1 MNKWICICLLILT
14 ISFVSAQE
22 TEKKKQDFTVG
33 LVLSGG
39 GAKGLAHIGTLKII
53 DSLGIRIDYIGGTS
67 MGAIIGS
74 LYASGYSGKQIDSIF
89 RETDFEELIQDELPR
104 SAKTF
109 YEKEDA
115 ERYAIT
121 LPFDN
126 FKVAFPSSISKG
138 QNVYNKLAQLLLHVK
153 DINDFNELPIPFLCI
168 ATDIEKGEQVV
179 LNEGYLPDAITAS
192 GAFPSLFEPIQMGDR
207 LLIDGGVTN
216 NYPIDEIK
224 AKNPDIIIGVDVQDG
239 LAGREKLKSAMGIL
253 SQINN
258 FRTINDMKTKSK
270 QTDVYIRPNIKGFTV
285 ISFDKGGELI
295 ERGEEAGRLNIKA
308 LQAVAAKQQQKPN
321 RKRIVVQD
329 SININYVHLRG
340 NNKYTRSYVRGKLR
354 FKTPGRVAFKKFT
367 EGIGNLAATGNFTGI
382 RYKTWKNEDG
392 TEDVILNLHE
402 RPSTMFLR
410 LAAHYDD
417 VYKTAGLI
425 NVTRK
430 NVLFNNDVAS
440 LDFIIGDNIR
450 YNFEYYIDKGYYWSI
465 GLKSRFN
472 TFERGVNFDLISDDN
487 SNPDLNR
494 IDVEVSDFTNQ
505 LYIQTVVREEFVFG
519 IGAEHKR
526 LKIASET
533 IVQNNEEET
542 IFERSDFVSTFGF
555 LKLDTYD
562 NKYFPSKGV
571 FFEGDFHWYLFS
583 SDYNKNFDLFS
594 LAKAKIGYATP
605 LFHNLSLNIS
615 SEGGFK
621 LGETSV
627 NSLDYVLGG
636 FGNNYINNYIP
647 FLGYDFLSFAGNSF
661 VKGTITLDYNFYP
674 KHHLNF
680 TANYANAGE
689 NIFDDGEWFSIP
701 DYNGYAVGY
710 GFETFFGPLQVKYSW
725 TPDVEKDQLYFSVG
739 FWF

>member
-1 MNKWICICLLILT
+1 MSKWIYICILILN
-14 ISFVSAQE
+14 ISFVSAQNV
-22 TEKKKQDFTVG
+22 EKKKQDFTVG

-53 DSLGIRIDYIGGTS
+53 DSLGVRVDYIGGTS

-89 RETDFEELIQDELPR
+89 RKTDLDVLIQDELPR

-153 DINDFNELPIPFLCI
+153 DVNDFNNLPIPFLCI
-168 ATDIEKGEQVV
+168 ASDIEKGEQVV
-179 LNEGYLPDAITAS
+179 LDKGYLPDAITAS
-192 GAFPSLFEPIQMGDR
+192 GAFPSLFEPIEMGDR

-258 FRTINDMKTKSK
+258 FRTINDMKQKSK
-270 QTDVYIRPNIKGFTV
+270 QTDVYIRPNIKGFSV
-285 ISFDKGGELI
+285 ISFDKGSELI
-295 ERGEEAGRLNIKA
+295 ERGEAAGRDNIKA
-308 LQAVAAKQQQKPN
+308 LQEIAAKQTQKPN
-321 RKRIVVQD
+321 RKPIIPQD
-329 SININYVHLRG
+329 SIRINYVHLRG
-340 NNKYTRSYVRGKLR
+340 NDKYTRSYVRGKLR
-354 FKTPGRVAFKKFT
+354 FKTPDTIPFKKFT
-367 EGIGNLAATGNFTGI
+367 EGISNLAATGNFTGI
-382 RYKTWKNEDG
+382 RYKAWKNEDG
-392 TEDVILNLHE
+392 TEDIILNLRE
-402 RPSTMFLR
+402 RPSNTFLR

-417 VYKTAGLI
+417 VYKTGGLI
-425 NVTRK
+425 NVTKK

-472 TFERGVNFDLISDDN
+472 TFERGVDFDLVSDDET
-487 SNPDLNR
+487 NPDLNR

-533 IVQNNEEET
+533 ISGENEEET

-571 FFEGDFHWYLFS
+571 FFSGDFHWYLFS

-594 LAKAKIGYATP
+594 LAKAKLGYATP
-605 LFHNLSLNIS
+605 LINNISLNIS
-615 SEGGFK
+615 TEGGFK
-621 LGETSV
+621 LGAPGT
-627 NSLDYVLGG
+627 NSLDFVLGG
-636 FGNNYINNYIP
+636 FGNNYINNYTP
-647 FLGYDFLSFAGNSF
+647 FLGYDFLSFAGDSF
-661 VKGTITLDYNFYP
+661 VKASFVLDYNFYP

-680 TANYANAGE
+680 SANYANAGE
-689 NIFDDGEWFSIP
+689 NIFDNGEWLSKP
-701 DYNGYAVGY
+701 DFNGYAFGY

-725 TPDVEKDQLYFSVG
+725 SPDVEKDQLYFSVG